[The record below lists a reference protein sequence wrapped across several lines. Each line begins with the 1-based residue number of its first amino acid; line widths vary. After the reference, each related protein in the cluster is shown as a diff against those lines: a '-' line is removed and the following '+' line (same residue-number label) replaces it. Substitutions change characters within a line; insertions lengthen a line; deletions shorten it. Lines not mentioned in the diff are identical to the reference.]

1 MGHYCFIN
9 ITLIRADVQ
18 GDDSEQEEWT
28 MNMPLN
34 KLTSNSGF
42 KKVQLGINTDL
53 PEAKK
58 KKPHKPK
65 QPTPPHPPKKNFRK
79 YLGNLHYV
87 QTQGIAG
94 SYENKKMNKALDR
107 GQRYWLI

>member
-58 KKPHKPK
+58 KNPTNQNS
-65 QPTPPHPPKKNFRK
+65 QPLPIHQKK
-79 YLGNLHYV
+79 
-87 QTQGIAG
+87 T
-94 SYENKKMNKALDR
+94 SENT
-107 GQRYWLI
+107 